1 MKKFLALTCIV
12 VGLMTA
18 QYSVAQVNAKLGYID
33 SNALL
38 ESMPGTDSIEIALK
52 TYGKSLQDQLQAM
65 YGEYQTKLGDYQA
78 NSATMSEI
86 IRQTKERELADMETR
101 IQDFQQ
107 QADKDLQAKQAEL
120 VEPLLTKA
128 RKAIEDVAREN
139 GYTYIF
145 DSSLGV
151 LLYFEKGDN
160 IMPLVKKKL
169 GIL

>member
-1 MKKFLALTCIV
+1 MKKILVSAVILLSMMFT
-12 VGLMTA
+12 
-18 QYSVAQVNAKLGYID
+18 QYSFGQGTLKFGYID
-33 SNALL
+33 SNVLL
-38 ESMPGTDSIEIALK
+38 EAMPGKDSIETALK
-52 TYGKSLQDQLQAM
+52 NYGTSLQEQLQAM

-78 NSATMSEI
+78 NSSTMSEI
-86 IRQTKERELADMETR
+86 IRQTKEKELIDMEAR

-107 QADKDLQAKQAEL
+107 QADKDLQAKQEEL

-128 RKAIEDVAREN
+128 RKAIEEVGREN

-151 LLYFEKGDN
+151 LLFYEKGDN

>member
-1 MKKFLALTCIV
+1 MKKFLAVAGV
-12 VGLMTA
+12 VIGLMIA
-18 QYSVAQVNAKLGYID
+18 QYSVAQSSLKFGYID

-38 ESMPGTDSIEIALK
+38 ESMPGTDSIETALK
-52 TYGKSLQDQLQAM
+52 NYGKSLQDQLQAM

-86 IRQTKERELADMETR
+86 IRQTKEKELVDMEAR

-107 QADKDLQAKQAEL
+107 QADKDLQAKQEEL

-128 RKAIEDVAREN
+128 RKAIEEVGREN

-151 LLYFEKGDN
+151 LLYYEKGDN